1 MISVLC
7 FESWK
12 KSLIFGLLVFGWNE
26 TFLSEFSNT
35 VRNANCIYMYV
46 SVASTNFF
54 WVKVM
59 HDINS
64 GGLEKI
70 KASKLLTYCIK
81 QNDAQCQESIA
92 VSAFKIQIIVRK
104 LCTTIPFTQKKGTH
118 NFLAFLPKK
127 SFVFLDDLEVKVSM
141 VFHTLCV
148 GFWQQSVLFFWWMQI
163 FWICHDFFPDNDFP
177 YFSIC
182 WYF

>member
-26 TFLSEFSNT
+26 TFFEWFSST

-104 LCTTIPFTQKKGTH
+104 LCTI
-118 NFLAFLPKK
+118 LPRKRECIISSLFCQKK

-148 GFWQQSVLFFWWMQI
+148 GFWQQSVFFFWWMQI
-163 FWICHDFFPDNDFP
+163 FWICHDFFPDDDDFP

-182 WYF
+182 WYS